1 MSEKQKTRQKEETLS
16 LKETDTWYCDTD
28 CRDSNRACRGEEGKD
43 MNSKKLCP
51 FYNDMLF

>member
-43 MNSKKLCP
+43 RNSKKLCP